1 MVKDKSWGLTVLLL
15 LVFVLVLFIA
25 QVFVPFEVIHA
36 QSEGNE
42 TVLDGNGN
50 LTFFTN
56 VSENTSVKTTDE
68 EPDKNRITF
77 VLGTDENLAS
87 LLNASI
93 NTTVNATV
101 NITIYNATEAK
112 SINFSNE
119 NVLFLASL
127 DNETVASINSMINES
142 AYVFVY
148 NLTTNIS
155 IGNVDDVNITRYW
168 VYGSDENIRNLILY
182 MDNKFYGNNTAFTP
196 PEPPAGRAKVAFVVS
211 EMSSYAAWL
220 ENTLDDVYIT
230 RNLNVSLCTY
240 MHDNPESYQGMNLS
254 DQDVILLWMIGY
266 PVQDAIHKTVLDAK
280 NNNSADV
287 ITIAFTDI
295 YGMSSVNLTSPE
307 YEDIATYWANGGT
320 ENMRRLLV
328 FLGVKLCDIPIGDF
342 GIAEI
347 PVPVEI
353 PQFGIYH
360 PDAKAEGKGIQ
371 GLGIFSSVDDYL
383 AWYKSTGRFNESAP
397 TVGIHYYYVSG
408 KYGSYA
414 TLDPLIKIIED
425 KGANVIFATFSY
437 KDSNTTTYFLKDG
450 KPLVDSLIILNSFR
464 LWHHHEDEGIGYL
477 QQLNVTPIKGI
488 MSYYMDE
495 SVWNESNGLS
505 PSEIAWQVALPEL
518 DGETEFILFSGKEK
532 DPVSGEYYYRPFDSQ
547 LEWITD
553 RALSIAKLH
562 RKENSDKKVAIVYY
576 NHGGGKDNLGASYL
590 DIVPSLTSLL
600 DAMKKEGYDV
610 EGEVP
615 DEKELLDLMLHEG
628 RNIGTWAPDELE
640 KMVENESVILI
651 PTEEYKS
658 WFNELPANK
667 REEVIDKWG
676 EPPGEIMVY
685 ENGTGKYLVIPG
697 VRLGNV
703 LLAPQP
709 TRGWLQNQSV
719 LYHDKELPPHHQYIA
734 FYLWLKK
741 AYGVDAIIHFGTH
754 GTQEW
759 LPGKETALSARDC
772 WPAILIQDIP
782 VVYPYIMDNVG
793 EGTQAKR
800 RGNAVIV
807 DHLTPPIVAGGLYGN
822 LSLLHERI
830 HRYLATTENSTL
842 KAEYRETITGLYENL
857 NLSEDLGISADDLRV
872 MNETAFED
880 FINGPLHEYL
890 HDLASEFMPYG
901 LHILGSPPDD
911 WKLVSMVESM
921 LGSEFEEHIAEV
933 YPDPHELSP
942 AHENCTVIEE
952 LLSEVLLNG
961 TDPEEAQ
968 KKVLGAGN
976 VSINV
981 TADLETARVYAANL
995 KNCTIEIPRILD
1007 ALDGGYI
1014 PPKVGNDPIRNP
1026 EALPTGNNFHSFDP
1040 REIPTKEAWEVGK
1053 AMADNLLEQYRVE
1066 HNGLYPERVAFVL
1079 FCVETMRHQGIME
1092 SEILYLMGV
1101 KPKWDKRGRVKG
1113 VELIPCSELQRPR
1126 IDVLITTSG
1135 LYRDTFA
1142 GKIEIIDQGVRV
1154 AARKDDNNC
1163 TNYVKEHTDAIHEW
1177 LIENGY
1183 SEDNATCLSMARVF
1197 SEESGNYGTG
1207 LPDAIAASNTW
1218 NDTAKLAN
1226 LYINRLGYAFGDCGW
1241 SLVNPDLFRENLR
1254 GVDVAIH
1261 SRSSNLYGVLDNDDQ
1276 FSYLG
1281 GLALAVRTLTGQTP
1295 DLYITNLRDPHN
1307 PMTETLQ
1314 SFLRRELVARYFN
1327 PKWIEGMMEHDYAG
1341 AREMM
1346 KFTEYL
1352 WGWDVV
1358 TPDIITAD
1366 MWNQVYDV
1374 YVRDKYNLGL
1384 KDFFD
1389 SNNPYAEQSITA
1401 RMLEA
1406 IRKGYWTPSEDIKT
1420 VLAETYQESVEKYG
1434 VTCCHHTCGNPL
1446 FQEYIPGILSVPEQ
1460 PPEQQRYYRVSD
1472 GGGGARLA
1480 EAETKEETGEG
1491 LTNMT
1496 ETKGVSKTGEELKKP
1511 LEEASE
1517 KKGKVMKEEKPIEKP
1532 SPVFPISG
1540 APLMGIIAVIVVLVL
1555 IGIGLGLK
1563 RRKR

>member
-1 MVKDKSWGLTVLLL
+1 
-15 LVFVLVLFIA
+15 I
-25 QVFVPFEVIHA
+25 
-36 QSEGNE
+36 
-42 TVLDGNGN
+42 
-50 LTFFTN
+50 
-56 VSENTSVKTTDE
+56 
-68 EPDKNRITF
+68 
-77 VLGTDENLAS
+77 
-87 LLNASI
+87 
-93 NTTVNATV
+93 
-101 NITIYNATEAK
+101 
-112 SINFSNE
+112 
-119 NVLFLASL
+119 
-127 DNETVASINSMINES
+127 
-142 AYVFVY
+142 
-148 NLTTNIS
+148 
-155 IGNVDDVNITRYW
+155 IG
-168 VYGSDENIRNLILY
+168 
-182 MDNKFYGNNTAFTP
+182 
-196 PEPPAGRAKVAFVVS
+196 
-211 EMSSYAAWL
+211 
-220 ENTLDDVYIT
+220 
-230 RNLNVSLCTY
+230 
-240 MHDNPESYQGMNLS
+240 
-254 DQDVILLWMIGY
+254 
-266 PVQDAIHKTVLDAK
+266 
-280 NNNSADV
+280 
-287 ITIAFTDI
+287 
-295 YGMSSVNLTSPE
+295 
-307 YEDIATYWANGGT
+307 
-320 ENMRRLLV
+320 
-328 FLGVKLCDIPIGDF
+328 
-342 GIAEI
+342 
-347 PVPVEI
+347 
-353 PQFGIYH
+353 
-360 PDAKAEGKGIQ
+360 
-371 GLGIFSSVDDYL
+371 
-383 AWYKSTGRFNESAP
+383 
-397 TVGIHYYYVSG
+397 
-408 KYGSYA
+408 
-414 TLDPLIKIIED
+414 
-425 KGANVIFATFSY
+425 
-437 KDSNTTTYFLKDG
+437 
-450 KPLVDSLIILNSFR
+450 
-464 LWHHHEDEGIGYL
+464 
-477 QQLNVTPIKGI
+477 
-488 MSYYMDE
+488 
-495 SVWNESNGLS
+495 
-505 PSEIAWQVALPEL
+505 
-518 DGETEFILFSGKEK
+518 GKEK
-532 DPVSGEYYYRPFDSQ
+532 DNVSGEYYYKPFEYQ

-553 RALSIAKLH
+553 RAISWAKLH
-562 RKENSDKKVAIVYY
+562 RMDNSKKKVAIIYY

-590 DIVPSLTSLL
+590 DIVPSLTNLL
-600 DAMKKEGYDV
+600 DAMKVDGYNI

-615 DEKELLDLMLHEG
+615 SEDELLDLMLHQG
-628 RNIGTWAPDELE
+628 RNIGTWAPGELE

-651 PTEEYKS
+651 PAEEYKS

-667 REEVIDKWG
+667 REEVINKWG
-676 EPPGEIMVY
+676 EPPGKIMVY
-685 ENGTGKYLVIPG
+685 ENRTGEYLIIPG
-697 VRLGNV
+697 IRLGNV

-709 TRGWLQNQSV
+709 TRGWLQDQAI

-741 AYGVDAIIHFGTH
+741 ACGADAIIHFGTH

-800 RGNAVIV
+800 RGQAVIV

-830 HRYLATTENSTL
+830 HRYLATENGTL

-857 NLSEDLGISADDLRV
+857 NLSEDLGISADDLKA

-880 FINGPLHEYL
+880 FINGPLHKYL
-890 HDLASEFMPYG
+890 HRLASEFMPYG

-911 WKLVSMVESM
+911 WKLVSMVHSM
-921 LGSEFEEHIAEV
+921 LGDEFEEHVGEI
-933 YPDPHELSP
+933 YPDPHQLSE
-942 AHENCTVIEE
+942 AHANCTVIED

-968 KKVLGAGN
+968 EKVLGAGN
-976 VSINV
+976 VSIIV
-981 TADLETARVYAANL
+981 TADLETARIYATNL

-1007 ALDGGYI
+1007 ALDGRYI

-1053 AMADNLLEQYRVE
+1053 AMADNLLEQYRAE
-1066 HNGLYPERVAFVL
+1066 HNGSYPKRVAFVL

-1092 SEILYLMGV
+1092 SEILYLMGA

-1126 IDVLITTSG
+1126 IDVLVTTSG

-1142 GKIEIIDQGVRV
+1142 GKIDIIDQGVRV
-1154 AARKDDNNC
+1154 AAQTDDNNC
-1163 TNYVKEHTDAIHEW
+1163 TNYVREHTDAIYEW

-1183 SEDNATCLSMARVF
+1183 SEDSATCLAMARVF

-1226 LYINRLGYAFGDCGW
+1226 LYINRLGYAYGDCGW

-1281 GLALAVRTLTGQTP
+1281 GLALAVRKLTGHTP

-1307 PMTETLQ
+1307 PETETLE

-1327 PKWIEGMMEHDYAG
+1327 PKWIEGMRVHDYAG

-1374 YVRDKYNLGL
+1374 YIQDKYNLGL

-1389 SNNPYAEQSITA
+1389 SSNPYAQQSITA

-1406 IRKGYWTPSEDIKT
+1406 IRKGYWTPSEDVKT
-1420 VLAETYQESVEKYG
+1420 VLAETYKKSVEEYG

-1446 FQEYIPGILSVPEQ
+1446 LQDYMQGILSVPEQ
-1460 PPEQQRYYRVSD
+1460 PPERQTYSRG

-1480 EAETKEETGEG
+1480 EAEEETGEG

-1496 ETKGVSKTGEELKKP
+1496 ETTGVSKTGEELKKLP
-1511 LEEASE
+1511 EEASE
-1517 KKGKVMKEEKPIEKP
+1517 KKGKVMKEINPEKP
-1532 SPVFPISG
+1532 SPSFPISG
-1540 APLMGIIAVIVVLVL
+1540 APLMGIIAVI
-1555 IGIGLGLK
+1555 
-1563 RRKR
+1563 